1 MIKVSIVIPVY
12 NSEKY
17 ISRCLESVI
26 NQSYKNIEILTIN
39 DGSSDNS
46 LKILKNYEKKYK
58 NIRAI
63 DKQNEGVAK
72 TRNLGISKATGDYIM
87 FIDNDDYIDENYVEK
102 YIHEIDDGA
111 YDIIMGGYRRIN
123 DTNKVLFCETL
134 PNTKWSK
141 YIIMAPWA
149 KLYKRE
155 FLIKNNIVFLSYE
168 IGEDVYFNL
177 LAYSKNPK
185 IKIINYIGYN
195 WFFNTKSVSNTTQK
209 GLNKDI
215 DITYLLDNINN
226 NYKNKSDN
234 ELLNYFYF
242 RYYIWYLLFSGK
254 NSTSKDFMCEYMK
267 IKKWMSK
274 NNINN
279 KIFPFSSKL
288 KGESFK
294 NRIIVF
300 IFLMIEKLHLINL
313 FAKVYCKGGN

>member
-1 MIKVSIVIPVY
+1 MIKVSIIIPVY

-17 ISRCLESVI
+17 ILRCLNSVV
-26 NQSYKNIEILTIN
+26 NQSYKNIEILIIN

-46 LKILKNYEKKYK
+46 LKILENFQKKYSNVK
-58 NIRAI
+58 VI
-63 DKQNEGVAK
+63 DKENEGVAM
-72 TRNLGISKATGDYIM
+72 TRNRGIRLTTGDYIM
-87 FIDNDDYIDENYVEK
+87 FIDNDDFIDENYVET
-102 YIHEIDDGA
+102 YVNEIKNCD
-111 YDIIMGGYRRIN
+111 YDIVIGGYRRVN
-123 DTNKVLFCETL
+123 EENKILFYETL
-134 PNTKWSK
+134 QDTKWSK

-155 FLIKNNIVFLSYE
+155 FLIKNNIKFLSYK

-185 IKIINYIGYN
+185 IRIIDYIGYN

-209 GLNKDI
+209 GLNNGI
-215 DITYLLDNINN
+215 DITYLLDKINK
-226 NYKNKSDN
+226 NYKDKVEN

-254 NSTSKDFMCEYMK
+254 SSTSREFICEYNK
-267 IKKWMSK
+267 IKIWLDK

-279 KIFPFSSKL
+279 RIFPFSTKL

-294 NRIIVF
+294 NRVIVL
-300 IFLMIEKLHLINL
+300 IFLINEKLHLIKL
-313 FAKVYCKGGN
+313 FAKIYCKGGN